1 MTNGKENNSNNN
13 DNNSSVPGITDPKDK
28 RECRIVLKRL
38 SLDEIARLMRTTPTA
53 TPTTPNDKK
62 RQREAIEIDLSTPS
76 PKSSPDGYSVGE
88 LVWARGRGGHFYPAK
103 VRQVELTP
111 ASRTRLFTVVYLKP
125 STKRQVQMAEPN
137 DRTLGDYLTAA
148 DLVRF
153 DDLKC
158 SQLLLF
164 YRDDDAGSSG
174 DNESDEEV
182 KKRLYPGFLVA
193 YDSAASPRSV
203 SHYLIVDGLLTDRSQ
218 REAAYDFDDDPV
230 LTRLRLV
237 NIFFYFY
244 LTLSKYSF

>member
-1 MTNGKENNSNNN
+1 M
-13 DNNSSVPGITDPKDK
+13 PQITDPKDK

-38 SLDEIARLMRTTPTA
+38 SLDEIARLMRTSANPA
-53 TPTTPNDKK
+53 TPSDKK
-62 RQREAIEIDLSTPS
+62 RQQQAIEIDLSTPS

-125 STKRQVQMAEPN
+125 STKRHVQMAEPN

-182 KKRLYPGFLVA
+182 KRRLYPGFLVA

-203 SHYLIVDGLLTDRSQ
+203 SNYLIVDGLLTDRSQ

-237 NIFFYFY
+237 KFCFTF
-244 LTLSKYSF
+244 L